1 MEWDRMKQR
10 ESGIDLNELS
20 KNLVRAYVRKLG
32 DSAIDPA
39 TVWEHPNMEHEIN
52 QRFEEMIRND
62 TVNPVRGADN
72 AIKFAE
78 CLAKTRVRVENH
90 ELGRSALSC
99 VSLCQRYLS
108 PYEQARAKRTR
119 PRMS

>member
-39 TVWEHPNMEHEIN
+39 TVWEHPNPNMEHEIN
-52 QRFEEMIRND
+52 QHFEEM
-62 TVNPVRGADN
+62 
-72 AIKFAE
+72 
-78 CLAKTRVRVENH
+78 
-90 ELGRSALSC
+90 
-99 VSLCQRYLS
+99 
-108 PYEQARAKRTR
+108 KR
-119 PRMS
+119 